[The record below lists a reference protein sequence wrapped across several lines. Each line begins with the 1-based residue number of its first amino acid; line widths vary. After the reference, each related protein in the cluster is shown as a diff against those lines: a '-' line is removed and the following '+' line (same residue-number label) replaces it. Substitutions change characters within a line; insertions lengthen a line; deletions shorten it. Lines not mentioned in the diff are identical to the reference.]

1 MPDSLWNEAIDVRGE
16 IYPCTTINVRKKLKL
31 MKMGRALVDHLSSVD
46 LVQVSAEKEGCKVMM
61 IGRIGGSTSA
71 RPTNEN
77 ADMRGPPP

>member
-61 IGRIGGSTSA
+61 IGRIGGSTS
-71 RPTNEN
+71 RSLTETEGC
-77 ADMRGPPP
+77 M